1 MSRINLKINR
11 RGINPERYT
20 NPVKGSTLHCKAC
33 DKEIDHSE
41 IEDLCTDCLKYS
53 YSMTDTGH
61 KLESKLESKPES
73 KPESKLESDFDPDF
87 YEDFFDSS
95 FESQIEDLFDSLELV
110 DQ

>member
-11 RGINPERYT
+11 KGINPGRYT

-61 KLESKLESKPES
+61 KLESKP
-73 KPESKLESDFDPDF
+73 ESDFGPSF

>member
-11 RGINPERYT
+11 RGINPGRYT

-53 YSMTDTGH
+53 YSMTDTGN

-73 KPESKLESDFDPDF
+73 KLESDFGPSF